1 MRKGLG
7 VEAKIIRIHEAL
19 LLPTTKLVF
28 LSILS
33 FFFDITLHFIY
44 LTINV
49 SFVVLDD
56 DIKHTG
62 S

>member
-1 MRKGLG
+1 MRLYCY
-7 VEAKIIRIHEAL
+7 RRRSWFFSPFYL
-19 LLPTTKLVF
+19 
-28 LSILS
+28 